1 MEGIKFDKKLGILD
15 LVLSGKKT
23 MFRLPAK
30 TRSGKVYKTKYQVGQ
45 NLAIM
50 QPYKDLNISSDTLI
64 PEINAI
70 GLVDYIPIQAHKGW
84 TNVTAVKPEMM
95 EHIIEIVSVKTE
107 VITDITDE
115 DCFKEGIVPVS
126 CDDLSILDGNMPFDG
141 YSLDGKTWLG
151 DTPSEAF
158 ALVSNKT
165 IKKDIWKE
173 NKNVDVYEFKLI
185 K

>member
-1 MEGIKFDKKLGILD
+1 MEGIKFDVKLGILD

-23 MFRLPAK
+23 LFRLPAK

-45 NLAIM
+45 KLAIM
-50 QPYKDLNISSDTLI
+50 QPYKDLNISPDTLI
-64 PEINAI
+64 PEPHSS
-70 GLVDYIPIQAHKGW
+70 GLIDYIPVQAHKGW
-84 TNVTAVKPEMM
+84 TNVSAVKPDMM
-95 EHIIEIVSVKTE
+95 KHFVEITSVKTE
-107 VITDITDE
+107 PINNITDE

-126 CDDLSILDGNMPFDG
+126 SDDIRILDGNMPFDG

-158 ALVSNKT
+158 ALVSNKVV
-165 IKKDIWKE
+165 KKNIWEE
-173 NKNVDVYEFKLI
+173 NKDVDVYEFKLI